1 MTPRSKAAA
10 KAEGPAEER
19 AGRVP
24 DDAAVSALLDQ
35 LTEGVSALHEALE
48 QGEKA
53 RRVRAETTR
62 ELLASPEL
70 KAMTRQAPEI
80 RKKIAS
86 ALKEEDRKSAE
97 AEQSIA
103 DLDDAAQDWLAELKK
118 LRDLK
123 S

>member
-10 KAEGPAEER
+10 NAEVPAEER

-35 LTEGVSALHEALE
+35 LTDGVSGLSEALE
-48 QGEKA
+48 QGDKA
-53 RRVRAETTR
+53 RRVRAESTR

-80 RKKIAS
+80 RKKITS
-86 ALKEEDRKSAE
+86 VRKEEDRKDA
-97 AEQSIA
+97 AAQQSIA
-103 DLDDAAQDWLAELKK
+103 DLNDASQEWLASLKS
-118 LRDLK
+118 LRDLGG
-123 S
+123 